1 MTRERAPYYSLGATD
16 GVMGQNSL
24 LYEHTEI
31 AIMKKSLSAAALIGV
46 TLSTLASTAALADT
60 KPELDVNV
68 HETIKAFDALN
79 PHNRQ
84 LLHSSAG
91 VLVFPRVT
99 KGGAGIAGEYG
110 EGALRVDGKTVGYYS
125 VSSASIGLTLGAA
138 KRSEVIVFTT
148 QESLNE
154 FTTSKG
160 WSVGADT
167 GVALISKGGGANYDT
182 DTLKKPVMGF
192 VFAEKGLIGDLS
204 LQGSKIDKI
213 DR

>member
-1 MTRERAPYYSLGATD
+1 
-16 GVMGQNSL
+16 
-24 LYEHTEI
+24 
-31 AIMKKSLSAAALIGV
+31 MKRTSLSAALIGV
-46 TLSTLASTAALADT
+46 SLSVVATTSLADT
-60 KPELDVNV
+60 KPELDVSV

-79 PHNRQ
+79 PGNRQ
-84 LLHSSAG
+84 LLHSAAG
-91 VLVFPRVT
+91 ALVFPRVT

-110 EGALRVDGKTVGYYS
+110 EGALRIDGKTVGYYS

-148 QESLNE
+148 QEALNQ
-154 FTTSKG
+154 FTSSKG

-182 DTLKKPVMGF
+182 DTLKKPVVAF

-204 LQGSKIDKI
+204 LEGSKIDKI
-213 DR
+213 NP

>member
-1 MTRERAPYYSLGATD
+1 MPDRR
-16 GVMGQNSL
+16 
-24 LYEHTEI
+24 YEHTEI
-31 AIMKKSLSAAALIGV
+31 EFMKQLISGAALIGV
-46 TLSTLASTAALADT
+46 SLSILATTSLADT
-60 KPELDVNV
+60 KPELDVGV

-84 LLHSSAG
+84 LLHSAAG
-91 VLVFPRVT
+91 ALVFPRVT

-110 EGALRVDGKTVGYYS
+110 EGALRIDGKTVGYYS

-138 KRSEVIVFTT
+138 KRSEIIVFTT
-148 QESLNE
+148 QESLDQ

-167 GVALISKGGGANYDT
+167 GVAVISKGGGANYDT
-182 DTLKKPVMGF
+182 ETLKKPVVGF

-204 LQGSKIDKI
+204 LEGSKIDKI